1 MQSCENNSC
10 DEYSWQR
17 AKDLLVQVATHG
29 ENIGHE
35 VPCLIVV
42 AKDDLDQS
50 SQALQGSTRV
60 MLLCICQLVIDN
72 PSLKMLLSL
81 KMNNNTS
88 VVGSFICLSILPLA
102 LSVWK
107 IGKGEFGILD
117 DFLNFYS

>member
-60 MLLCICQLVIDN
+60 TLHLSACYRQSIFKNVII
-72 PSLKMLLSL
+72 LK
-81 KMNNNTS
+81 N
-88 VVGSFICLSILPLA
+88 
-102 LSVWK
+102 
-107 IGKGEFGILD
+107 EQ
-117 DFLNFYS
+117 

>member
-1 MQSCENNSC
+1 MTVVM
-10 DEYSWQR
+10 R
-17 AKDLLVQVATHG
+17 ARDLLVQVATHG
-29 ENIGHE
+29 ENIVYE

-81 KMNNNTS
+81 K
-88 VVGSFICLSILPLA
+88 
-102 LSVWK
+102 K
-107 IGKGEFGILD
+107 
-117 DFLNFYS
+117 